1 MSDEN
6 VIKVSHRG
14 EVRRVRTDHRL
25 NYEELETLTCKLFPY
40 LSGQTIRL
48 TYRDED
54 NDHVTFTNDEE
65 LTEAYQLNP
74 RLYVRVRTLSSPK
87 TTMRRFVKVTSK
99 PNPNLTVVAEQEEL
113 KKEEEEK
120 KTEEAAALVPM
131 PQKFRDSFLA
141 LYREGYAPAAD
152 TCEAL
157 LIAGGCVS
165 TARTALRQAL
175 GVDVVAEPRAA
186 DAMPDAPLVMSA
198 DFTAS
203 ALKLVAMYG
212 VDRQADVVD
221 ALIRYGGNEP
231 NACLSLMNESVC
243 NPAAMRD
250 EIQRA
255 LQESAAM
262 AQASRAAEEAAALKE
277 RELAV
282 QAALRAEAEA
292 VAKAAAEAKRRQ
304 EEAAAA
310 ARRREEARRLREEKA
325 RQLEELE
332 RRAAAEAQAKRE
344 AALAEQKRIQA
355 ETQRQLEEARA
366 ARKHLEE
373 QVREQKSKQLLL
385 SIMASCRF
393 ANETAAADYQSKLV
407 LLRDMGFHD
416 LNRSHSALQRH
427 NGDLE
432 KTVEFLTNA

>member
-25 NYEELETLTCKLFPY
+25 NYEELESLTCKLFPY

-65 LTEAYQLNP
+65 LAEAYQLNP

-99 PNPNLTVVAEQEEL
+99 PNPNLTAVAAEEQEQE
-113 KKEEEEK
+113 KKNEEEES
-120 KTEEAAALVPM
+120 AALVPM

-141 LYREGYAPAAD
+141 LYREGYAPAEN
-152 TCEAL
+152 TYEAL
-157 LIAGGCVS
+157 LMAGGCVS

-175 GVDVVAEPRAA
+175 GVDVVAEPRDA

-243 NPAAMRD
+243 NPASMRD
-250 EIQRA
+250 EILRA
-255 LQESAAM
+255 LQESAAL
-262 AQASRAAEEAAALKE
+262 AKSSRAAEEAAVLKE

-282 QAALRAEAEA
+282 QAALRAETE
-292 VAKAAAEAKRRQ
+292 AAAEAKRRQ

-325 RQLEELE
+325 RHQEELE